1 MAEERVAPP
10 LVLEV
15 LSTAD
20 FRNLAKGEHELS
32 PAFNVFSGD
41 NGQGKTNVLEAVYF
55 LATSK
60 SFRTSRLVEL
70 PAHGAE
76 VAFVR
81 GRLSEG
87 SHPRLQ
93 AVGLK
98 GAARAPRIDGKRPR
112 SLFEY
117 AVRSPVVVFHPGEVG
132 LSMGPSAERRKLLD
146 RVAAYLVPSLL
157 ADLDAYRRSL
167 RSRQKTLEI
176 RGVRAPELHEWEAL
190 VARHAVRIQEA
201 RGRACEAL
209 GPRAEAGFVRIGTPG
224 LVLRVSYEP
233 SGPGDEE
240 AFAHAL
246 AESRPKDLAR
256 GAATV
261 GPHRDELRLAL
272 GGHVAK
278 GTASQ
283 GQHRAIVLSL
293 KSAEIE
299 VVAEARGVRPILLL
313 DDVSSELDAPRTEA
327 LFRFLGAHRGQVLLT
342 TTRPELIAV
351 GGRDSRKDFRV
362 IEGRVTPV

>member
-1 MAEERVAPP
+1 
-10 LVLEV
+10 
-15 LSTAD
+15 
-20 FRNLAKGEHELS
+20 
-32 PAFNVFSGD
+32 
-41 NGQGKTNVLEAVYF
+41 
-55 LATSK
+55 
-60 SFRTSRLVEL
+60 
-70 PAHGAE
+70 
-76 VAFVR
+76 
-81 GRLSEG
+81 
-87 SHPRLQ
+87 
-93 AVGLK
+93 VGLK

-157 ADLDAYRRSL
+157 GDLDAYRRSL
-167 RSRQKTLEI
+167 RSRQKTLEV

-224 LVLRVSYEP
+224 LALRVSYEP
-233 SGPGDEE
+233 SGPGAEE

-299 VVAEARGVRPILLL
+299 VVADARGVRPILLL

-362 IEGRVTPV
+362 IEGRVAAV